1 MCSRLVRG
9 GKWPPRAPGFKLVLR
24 TWTVPDE
31 ASDALLSSDVR
42 IAGQQFHYFL
52 IFIFFLENANQQYHE
67 LCFCQP
73 GLLWMRYLEAFHR
86 CLRA

>member
-52 IFIFFLENANQQYHE
+52 IFIFFWKTLTSNIMSYVFVS
-67 LCFCQP
+67 LGCC
-73 GLLWMRYLEAFHR
+73 G
-86 CLRA
+86 